1 MKADIIDLFRVHY
14 NDTVCSPT
22 DPKTRQVIQRKYKSS
37 MVSYAMEFCGMTW
50 PFAC

>member
-1 MKADIIDLFRVHY
+1 MKADVIDQFRVDY
-14 NDTVCSPT
+14 NDTVRSST

-37 MVSYAMEFCGMTW
+37 MVSYEMEFCGMTW